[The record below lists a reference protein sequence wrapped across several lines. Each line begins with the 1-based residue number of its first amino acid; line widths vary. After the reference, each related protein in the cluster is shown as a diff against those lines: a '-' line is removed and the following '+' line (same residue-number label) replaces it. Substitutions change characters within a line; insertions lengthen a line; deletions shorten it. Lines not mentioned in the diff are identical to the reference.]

1 MRKTILSMTLAVLV
15 PTAVLAAPGPKMR
28 DMFTPEQQA
37 AFMLQNRDQLQALS
51 PDQRKAWR
59 QDQMAKIAAMSDA
72 DRAHMK
78 ADLQAK
84 WDALPQAQ
92 KDRIEQ
98 RIAARGQQQQ

>member
-1 MRKTILSMTLAVLV
+1 MRKTILFITLAILA
-15 PTAVLAAPGPKMR
+15 PTAVLAAPGPRMG
-28 DMFTPEQQA
+28 DLFTPEQRA
-37 AFMLQNRDQLQALS
+37 AFMLQNRDQLKTMS

-84 WDALPQAQ
+84 WDALPQFQ

-98 RIAARGQQQQ
+98 RIAARGNQQ